1 MVLSDGS
8 SPFEIA
14 IIGGGIGGL
23 CCALFIDHFCR
34 AANTKTQINI
44 NVYEQAAQYKE
55 IGAGVHIG
63 PNAAKLLHQIGIG
76 EQLNSIAGFRR
87 GVWLT
92 FRRFDNSA
100 EILTI
105 PAKDDQP
112 IRQAPVARAEFLDL
126 LVRTVQ
132 ERNAATLHTGKI
144 CRSVQDEGN
153 RVIVSFADG
162 TKTAA
167 NLVVGCDGIHSNIR
181 SQFVE
186 DRPLYSGR
194 IAYRGVIPIA
204 ELKDWWPFET
214 YSVSFLGPGK
224 HFLVFPIS
232 QNKSL
237 NIVAFVAVSEMEL
250 GNLRESWTSK
260 SRREDAENDYATFN
274 DTVKRVIG
282 LMPSEISKWKLN
294 DREPL
299 DQWTFFGGKIVL
311 LGDAAHAMLPHQ
323 GAGAGQALED
333 GYILARAVADTLDRA
348 SETIDATNRLQPYTQ
363 LYQDVRLP
371 RAKKT
376 QQTAREAGL
385 VYQMKAPELIGLSY
399 DDCLPIVK
407 NKLENR
413 MKWIWSGNIDKEYE
427 ELKVARSLS

>member
-1 MVLSDGS
+1 MTPNGDSGPL
-8 SPFEIA
+8 EIA

-23 CCALFIDHFCR
+23 CCALFIHHFCG
-34 AANTKTQINI
+34 ATNANVKIS
-44 NVYEQAAQYKE
+44 VYEQAAQYKE

-76 EQLNSIAGFRR
+76 ERLNSIAGFRR

-92 FRRFDNSA
+92 FRRFDNGA

-105 PAKDDQP
+105 PAKDEGP
-112 IRQAPVARAEFLDL
+112 VRQAPVARAEFLDL
-126 LVRTVQ
+126 LVHTIQ
-132 ERNAATLHTGKI
+132 ERNAAKLYTGKQ
-144 CRSVQDEGN
+144 CQSVQDEGDKV
-153 RVIVSFADG
+153 VISFTDG
-162 TKTAA
+162 TTATA
-167 NLVVGCDGIHSNIR
+167 NLVIGCDGIHSSIR

-204 ELKDWWPFET
+204 ELEQWWPFQS
-214 YSVSFLGPGK
+214 YAVSFLGPGK

-237 NIVAFVAVSEMEL
+237 NIVAFVAIPEPEL
-250 GNLRESWTSK
+250 GDLRESWTSK
-260 SRREDAENDYATFN
+260 SQRKDAEVDYAGFN
-274 DTVKRVIG
+274 ETVRKVIG
-282 LMPSEISKWKLN
+282 LMPSQISKWKLN

-299 DQWTFFGGKIVL
+299 GQWTFLRGKVVL

-333 GYILARAVADTLDRA
+333 GYILARAVADCFSGA
-348 SETIDATNRLQPYTQ
+348 SEPVKAMSRLESYTR

-371 RAKKT
+371 RAKRA

-385 VYQMKAPELIGLSY
+385 VYQMKAPDLAGLPY

-407 NKLENR
+407 SKLENR
-413 MKWIWSGNIDKEYE
+413 MKWIWSGNIDEEYI
-427 ELKVARSLS
+427 ELKTARSMS